1 MTETR
6 KTKRVAGIDLSAKC
20 FLVAPDPEDTRT
32 WRLPIFVPGD
42 AKRTANF
49 VKNACAR
56 FHQTQRIPAGQR
68 SALWN
73 RLIGCCLVLGL
84 PVQKN
89 PVVTATPEEIDMIL
103 AERQASELVGKLSLD
118 WTKE

>member
-1 MTETR
+1 MNEIR
-6 KTKRVAGIDLSAKC
+6 KTKKVAGVDLSAKC
-20 FLVAPDPEDTRT
+20 FLVAPDPDDTST

-42 AKRTANF
+42 AKLTTNC

-56 FHQTQRIPAGQR
+56 FHHTQGIPTGQR

-84 PVQKN
+84 PVQKD
-89 PVVTATPEEIDMIL
+89 PIVTATPEEIDMIL
-103 AERQASELVGKLSLD
+103 AERTANDLVGKLSLD
-118 WTKE
+118 WTKT